1 VKGWGRFAAWVALG
15 ALLGL
20 ATLSL
25 NIAFALVI
33 VGLAIF
39 AWRREPAA
47 FGVLTGAGLLALWV
61 AWRNLGG
68 PGLVCTP
75 TSCDQLMSPMPWLAA
90 GIALVAA
97 GLVLQRVAL
106 RRRSSVTSP
115 AR

>member
-1 VKGWGRFAAWVALG
+1 MSVWGRFAAWVALG

-20 ATLSL
+20 GTLSL
-25 NIAFALVI
+25 NIAFALMI

-47 FGVLTGAGLLALWV
+47 FGVVTGAGLLALWV
-61 AWRNLGG
+61 AWLNRGG
-68 PGLVCTP
+68 PGLACTP
-75 TSCDQLMSPMPWLAA
+75 TSCDQLLSPIPWLGA

-115 AR
+115 SR